1 MERNAIKRIEVS
13 SDAATRI
20 GIAREWMEKYAADT
34 EILVIAHS
42 AEAATDLH
50 LGVVGAKGAW
60 FGVKRFTLNVL
71 ASRLAQHAL
80 AASGSAPASSL
91 SFTAVV
97 ARAIHSLQSDGTLS
111 YFEPVATRPGFPV
124 AVAKTLEELRMN
136 EIDPESLARL
146 ERGGKDLAAIAGMV
160 EQELK
165 ESKLSDRAGIFRAAI
180 ESINRASGV
189 GYRVPERP
197 ELIDSALPENDSI
210 PLPGNGG
217 YIGLPLLLLDV
228 AVRSRLEGRFIQE
241 LAAVA
246 CDVLATVPQ
255 GDARTIT
262 SLQEALRCKSH
273 THVQPTRYREV
284 VLTSSDNESD
294 HDRSRRQEQAAG
306 GSSDVGAHN
315 AASSPSDADFASDA
329 DGESTKLA
337 EPTRSPLSEAGSP
350 SDANSVSEANERS
363 TKLHELTRSLLSEAV
378 YTSEASSPAEADSP
392 SNSLSF
398 AKEHLF
404 EDSAPPRTPLDN
416 SILLRNWPGEPR
428 ECVEIVRSIQ
438 AEAAQGVPFD
448 QMAVLLN
455 SPGEYRSHLE
465 EAFSRAEIP
474 AYFVKGTTAPD
485 PAGRAMLALLSCA
498 ADGLSARRF
507 AEYLSLGQVP
517 QPEASKN
524 LDSLWVGPSD
534 ELVASV
540 VEAEDEETERR
551 GDGETGGK
559 GGRRDPGTPDE
570 PANSELAADPEQREV
585 IEGALRAPA
594 RWERLLVDSAVIG
607 GKDRWIRRLKGL
619 ANELLLR
626 IKEIAPEEEA
636 KVESIKKQLR
646 DLDAL
651 NAYALPLIERL
662 ASLPEKT
669 NWGEWLAH
677 LRELAV
683 YALRAPEGVLAT
695 LADLEPMERVG
706 PVDLYEVQLVLG
718 PRLHDLSVKPP
729 LRRYGSVFV
738 GSVDSARGLSFQVVF
753 IPGLAERIF
762 PRKIVEDPILPD
774 EQRRNT
780 ATAGL
785 TTRRDRLELERLALR
800 IALGSARERAYLSY
814 PRIDVQQSRP
824 RVPSFYALEALR
836 AAEGVLPGFEEI
848 AARAEL
854 TTRSR
859 LGWPAPER
867 PEAAIDEAEYD
878 LALLASLV
886 EANDE
891 GATGRAHYLLTA
903 NTHLARALRARSRR
917 WLRRWTPNDGLVDP
931 DELARLSMASHQFS
945 ARSFSAT
952 ALQNYA
958 SCPYRFFLSAI
969 LRLEMRQEP
978 AAIEVIDPLTRGSL
992 FHETQFEVLTSMKAA
1007 GLLPLRQAPSFR
1019 GGASDREEGPTW
1031 DREEGRRLDGEEGR
1045 ALHREEGRPRSG
1057 APTMD
1062 SMGRAF
1068 DLVDRAL
1075 DRVAGEYEDKL
1086 APAIPKVWEDGINS
1100 IRADLREWLRRMADS
1115 DDGWVPEKF
1124 ELSFGLTDRGPRDSD
1139 PDSVSEP
1146 VEIIGDL
1153 KLRGSIDLVE
1163 RHSSGRF
1170 RVTDHKTGKA
1180 RAARETI
1187 VGGGKYLQPLLYALA
1202 AKKVLNEGVE
1212 SGRLYYCTAAGGYE
1226 ERVVPLDE
1234 FTLQTV
1240 TTVLTTIR
1248 QGLADAFLP
1257 AAPEEGACGWCDFLA
1272 VCGVLEEVRTRNK
1285 PKDRLVQLKRIR
1297 ELP

>member
-97 ARAIHSLQSDGTLS
+97 ARTIHSLQSDGTLS

-136 EIDPESLARL
+136 EIVPESLARL
-146 ERGGKDLAAIAGMV
+146 GRGGKDLAAIAGMV

-165 ESKLSDRAGIFRAAI
+165 EAKLSDRAAMFRAGI
-180 ESINRASGV
+180 ESINRVSGV

-210 PLPGNGG
+210 QLPGNG
-217 YIGLPLLLLDV
+217 YLGLPLLLLDV

-255 GDARTIT
+255 GDEWTIT
-262 SLQEALRCKSH
+262 SLEESLRCK
-273 THVQPTRYREV
+273 RNNRG
-284 VLTSSDNESD
+284 
-294 HDRSRRQEQAAG
+294 RRQEQTAG
-306 GSSDVGAHN
+306 SDGSSNVGAGN
-315 AASSPSDADFASDA
+315 AANAPSDTDFPSDADGGSA
-329 DGESTKLA
+329 KLH
-337 EPTRSPLSEAGSP
+337 EPRRSPLSEADHLSKV
-350 SDANSVSEANERS
+350 NSLLGANERS
-363 TKLHELTRSLLSEAV
+363 TKLHEITRSSLS
-378 YTSEASSPAEADSP
+378 EADSP
-392 SNSLSF
+392 SAAASAGAPTEGRPYNYSASDFLSEANSLSF

-404 EDSAPPRTPLDN
+404 EDSAPPRTPLDH

-524 LDSLWVGPSD
+524 LDSRWVGPSD

-559 GGRRDPGTPDE
+559 GGRRTRPSDPGAPDE

-662 ASLPEKT
+662 ASLPYKT

-706 PVDLYEVQLVLG
+706 PVDLYEVQLVLS
-718 PRLHDLSVKPP
+718 PRLHDLGVKPP
-729 LRRYGSVFV
+729 LRRYGAVFV

-780 ATAGL
+780 GTAGL
-785 TTRRDRLELERLALR
+785 TTRRGRLELERLALR

-848 AARAEL
+848 AARAES

-931 DELARLSMASHQFS
+931 DELARQSMASHQFS

-992 FHETQFEVLTSMKAA
+992 FHETQFEVLTNMKAA
-1007 GLLPLRQAPSFR
+1007 GLLPLRQGPSFR
-1019 GGASDREEGPTW
+1019 GGASDGQEGPAWEREEG
-1031 DREEGRRLDGEEGR
+1031 LFLNGEEGR
-1045 ALHREEGRPRSG
+1045 TLHREEGRPQSG

-1075 DRVAGEYEDKL
+1075 DRLAGEYEDKL
-1086 APAIPKVWEDGINS
+1086 APAIPRVWEDGINS

-1180 RAARETI
+1180 RAAKETI

-1272 VCGVLEEVRTRNK
+1272 VCGGLEEVRTRNK

-1297 ELP
+1297 EFA